1 MEHHLNQQNGQAK
14 ALQLAIERLRS
25 RDLDAACRRLG
36 LPAPQ
41 NERSSVRF
49 LGKNLL
55 LTLPE
60 LELLDLSLEQPARPV
75 DRLLLLHL
83 LLSEVNWR
91 QNDDWISFRDL
102 PGGLFYWQPF
112 RNRSLLP
119 LVSAIGNDLQRLRDR
134 LDCFDWQPLAIGD
147 LGARIQ
153 VVGLLQIG
161 LVYRTGDNEF
171 SPTADLLLPA
181 AIRHALPTEDVT
193 VLAGRICHELGKTR
207 AKETL

>member
-1 MEHHLNQQNGQAK
+1 MSQESGQAK
-14 ALQLAIERLRS
+14 ALELAIERLAS

-41 NERSSVRF
+41 NGRCAVRF
-49 LGKNLL
+49 LGNNLL

-60 LELLDLSLEQPARPV
+60 LELIDSSSAQPAKPA

-83 LLSEVNWR
+83 LLSEVTWR
-91 QNDDWISFRDL
+91 QNEGWISFRDL
-102 PGGLFYWQPF
+102 SGGLFYWQPF
-112 RNRSLLP
+112 CHRSLLP
-119 LVSAIGNDLQRLRDR
+119 LVRAIGNDRQRLQER
-134 LDCFDWQPLAIGD
+134 LNRFDWQPLEIGD

-161 LVYRTGDNEF
+161 LVYRAGDEEF
-171 SPTADLLLPA
+171 SPTVDLLFPA

-193 VLAGRICHELGKTR
+193 VLAGRLCHELGKT
-207 AKETL
+207 KGEET